1 MQEKA
6 KIIKTKKNNAIARV
20 NRKSACGSC
29 GMCAIKPKDL
39 FIDLTVQNTLNAKVG
54 DEVLIDVSAGSVAK
68 MSLVA
73 YLIPLVLGIVFL
85 MVFYYFVK
93 TEWLTIIAF
102 FVGLA
107 FGFLIVF
114 VIDKKIYSKQKN
126 QPKMVAIITDDD
138 NGIKGEIV

>member
-6 KIIKTKKNNAIARV
+6 KIIKTKHDKAIARV
-20 NRKSACGSC
+20 NRRSACGSC

-39 FIDLTVQNTLNAKVG
+39 YIDMTLDNTLNAQVG
-54 DEVLIDVSAGSVAK
+54 DEVLIDVSTGSVAK

-85 MVFYYFVK
+85 MAFYFLVQI
-93 TEWLTIIAF
+93 EWMTIVSF

-107 FGFLIVF
+107 IGFWIVNI
-114 VIDKKIYSKQKN
+114 IDKKVYKKRQN
-126 QPKMVAIITDDD
+126 QPEMVSIIASDD
-138 NGIKGEIV
+138 NN